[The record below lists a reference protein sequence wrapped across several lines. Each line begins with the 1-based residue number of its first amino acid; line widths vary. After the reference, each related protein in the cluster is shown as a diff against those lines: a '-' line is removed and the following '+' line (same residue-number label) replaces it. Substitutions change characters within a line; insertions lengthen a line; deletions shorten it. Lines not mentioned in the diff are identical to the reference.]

1 MKTQADLH
9 INYISRI
16 SLWGLNGKEDIWP
29 TEGVSF
35 LWLTLP
41 QAEGLIFLEG
51 GGASLPP
58 LCPRG
63 LSPTLGFSISLR
75 SSDLSVWLQP
85 SPRGPLV
92 NLSTTTRPQSFF
104 CTVARLL
111 SFVQPFGD
119 HLLLS

>member
-51 GGASLPP
+51 GGL
-58 LCPRG
+58 LC
-63 LSPTLGFSISLR
+63 L
-75 SSDLSVWLQP
+75 LSV
-85 SPRGPLV
+85 LV
-92 NLSTTTRPQSFF
+92 ASALR
-104 CTVARLL
+104 
-111 SFVQPFGD
+111 
-119 HLLLS
+119 